1 MCDESFQVVPSQNRD
16 INKIRFLISLTSLS
30 SLFIKSIYSQL
41 FLKTDT
47 FIRRTPGAGAGR
59 FFIIIIIISSSSFSL
74 SHFTLTKL
82 SIRPT
87 TDTLKSLTDTC
98 EVLNVTANYDLEKK
112 NSST

>member
-30 SLFIKSIYSQL
+30 SLFIKAINSQL

-47 FIRRTPGAGAGR
+47 FMRRTPGAGAGR
-59 FFIIIIIISSSSFSL
+59 FFIIIIISSSSFSL

-112 NSST
+112 NSCT